1 MLRSGWR
8 HQNRLLFDH
17 WGVENE
23 RSGILLVS
31 LVPDLRSYA
40 TTVLPH
46 ITVSHTPAGE
56 VKYVSKTT
64 FGVESKPLIDN

>member
-31 LVPDLRSYA
+31 IVLDLQSHA
-40 TTVLPH
+40 THISPR
-46 ITVSHTPAGE
+46 ITVSHTSIGNA
-56 VKYVSKTT
+56 KYTSKTT
-64 FGVESKPLIDN
+64 FGVDYKPLIEN